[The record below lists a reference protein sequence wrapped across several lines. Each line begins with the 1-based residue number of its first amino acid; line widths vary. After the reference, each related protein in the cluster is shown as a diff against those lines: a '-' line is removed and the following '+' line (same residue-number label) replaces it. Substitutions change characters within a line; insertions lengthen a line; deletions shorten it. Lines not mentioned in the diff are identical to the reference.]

1 MNVQSQLR
9 NLPQVGEVLISN
21 RGAALVASHG
31 HEEVKK
37 AARSS
42 IEAARALIVTAAKSA
57 DADGKG
63 AKPPSQITSLSSD
76 PEMLMDVVLDAAER
90 WLEERS
96 RPHQCRVV
104 NGTGV
109 ILHTSLGRAVLPE
122 SAWQEAGEIARGYS
136 LLELQRDSG
145 KRGDRDGH
153 VHDILCE
160 LTGAESATVCNN
172 NAAATWLIL
181 NELSE
186 GREVIC
192 SRAHMV
198 EIGGSYRM
206 PEVMKRS
213 GAKLVEVGATNKCR
227 ASDYESAITP
237 NTGCIIKVHTSNYR
251 IEGFTEFA
259 SLAELVEIGKRHK
272 VPVVFDLGAGS
283 LVDLRPYGLHDEP
296 VVQELIR
303 QGADLVCFS
312 GDKLLGGPQAGIC
325 VGRRDLIQRLKK
337 NQMFRMLR
345 CDKVTLSLLEATLRL
360 YRNPETV
367 WQTVPTLNMIS
378 QALGIVQERAERL
391 MLALSEVSGIA
402 CELVPHEAYIG
413 GGSLPAERLPSYALR
428 VEANGYTV
436 DGLATAL
443 RRGEPSV
450 FGRIVGNQFLID
462 CRTLQDFDVNDVA
475 LAFSR
480 MEREV

>member
-1 MNVQSQLR
+1 MNAQTQLR
-9 NLPQVGEVLISN
+9 NLPQVGEILICD
-21 RGAALVASHG
+21 RGAALVARFG
-31 HEEVKK
+31 HEEVKR
-37 AARSS
+37 AARAS
-42 IEAARALIVTAAKSA
+42 IDAARALIVTAANANGSGKPGASSLTA
-57 DADGKG
+57 DPA
-63 AKPPSQITSLSSD
+63 
-76 PEMLMDVVLDAAER
+76 MLMDVVLDAAER
-90 WLEERS
+90 WLDERS

-109 ILHTSLGRAVLPE
+109 ILHTSLGRAVIAPG
-122 SAWQEAGEIARGYS
+122 AWREAGEIAKGYS
-136 LLELQRDSG
+136 LLELERDSG

-153 VHDILCE
+153 LHDLLCE

-181 NELSE
+181 NELAE

-227 ASDYESAITP
+227 ASDYENAITP
-237 NTGCIIKVHTSNYR
+237 ETGCILKVHTSNYR

-259 SLAELVEIGKRHK
+259 SLQELVAIGRRHK

-296 VVQELIR
+296 IVQELLK

-325 VGRRDLIQRLKK
+325 VGRADLIRRLKK

-345 CDKVTLSLLEATLRL
+345 CDKVTLALLEATLRM
-360 YRNPETV
+360 YRNPESV
-367 WQTVPTLNMIS
+367 WNEVPTLRMIS
-378 QALGIVQERAERL
+378 EPLGLIQDRAERL
-391 MLALSEVSGIA
+391 MLALSEIGGIES
-402 CELVPHEAYIG
+402 ELVNHESFIG
-413 GGSLPAERLPSYALR
+413 GGSLPTERQPSYAVR
-428 VEANGYTV
+428 VAANGYTV
-436 DGLATAL
+436 DALAGAL

-450 FGRIVGNQFLID
+450 FGRIVGNTFLID
-462 CRTLQDFDVNDVA
+462 CRTLQDFDVADVA
-475 LAFSR
+475 LALSR
-480 MEREV
+480 MDRVVQ

>member
-1 MNVQSQLR
+1 
-9 NLPQVGEVLISN
+9 
-21 RGAALVASHG
+21 
-31 HEEVKK
+31 
-37 AARSS
+37 
-42 IEAARALIVTAAKSA
+42 
-57 DADGKG
+57 
-63 AKPPSQITSLSSD
+63 
-76 PEMLMDVVLDAAER
+76 
-90 WLEERS
+90 
-96 RPHQCRVV
+96 
-104 NGTGV
+104 
-109 ILHTSLGRAVLPE
+109 
-122 SAWQEAGEIARGYS
+122 
-136 LLELQRDSG
+136 
-145 KRGDRDGH
+145 
-153 VHDILCE
+153 
-160 LTGAESATVCNN
+160 VCNN

-237 NTGCIIKVHTSNYR
+237 NTGCIIEVHTSNYR

-259 SLAELVEIGKRHK
+259 SLAELVEVGRRHN

-391 MLALSEVSGIA
+391 MLALSEVSGIS

-413 GGSLPAERLPSYALR
+413 GGSLPAERLPSYAVR

-462 CRTLQDFDVNDVA
+462 CRTLQDFDVDDVA